1 MKKRT
6 IKMLL
11 AAAVIAAAAGMLL
24 SGCTKVGTESTKT
37 ESDEIAPLDA
47 DDLMPGDIEVAPEE
61 DDTVDQGR
69 EGRPTD
75 EWNMEAEEEQEENV
89 KATAAEEDGGSDE
102 YEPID
107 EDAESFFDVNS
118 VEKEG
123 ATRAS

>member
-6 IKMLL
+6 VKMLL

-24 SGCTKVGTESTKT
+24 SGCTKIGSESKKA
-37 ESDEIAPLDA
+37 ESDEVAPLDA

-75 EWNMEAEEEQEENV
+75 SWNQEEPEDTETV
-89 KATAAEEDGGSDE
+89 QAAEAQDEGSDE

-107 EDAESFFDVNS
+107 EDAESFFDVS
-118 VEKEG
+118 TADTEG
-123 ATRAS
+123 ANRAN